1 MSDHARQ
8 QPGMDDAQSEQLPSL
23 ADRPIE
29 EIEAV
34 AEVLVEV
41 RSISS
46 QLRPEE
52 VRDELSARLD
62 RVGVRLP
69 TGDLQELV
77 DQLVPTPDPTQAGE
91 AHGQ

>member
-1 MSDHARQ
+1 MSEHAREQ
-8 QPGMDDAQSEQLPSL
+8 SGMDDAQSEQLPSL

-46 QLRPEE
+46 QLQADE

-69 TGDLQELV
+69 AGDLHELV
-77 DQLVPTPDPTQAGE
+77 DQLVPTPEGE
-91 AHGQ
+91 AHAR